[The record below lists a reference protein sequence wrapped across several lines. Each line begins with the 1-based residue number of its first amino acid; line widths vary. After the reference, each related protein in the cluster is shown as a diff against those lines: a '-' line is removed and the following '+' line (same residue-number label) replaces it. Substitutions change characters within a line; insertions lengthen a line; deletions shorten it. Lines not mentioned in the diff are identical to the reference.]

1 MQQLLVELKNASED
15 APQVPCSVSGKLN
28 REETLS
34 VPCIVLVNNSPD
46 KDLLPDRSE

>member
-1 MQQLLVELKNASED
+1 MQKLLVELKNTSGAT
-15 APQVPCSVSGKLN
+15 PQVPYSVSGKLN